1 MGRKPEARGRGL
13 RGLLAVCSPPGGGG
27 RQLFCRVITPEEV
40 IYDGEANLVIARIAD
55 GDLGVLVDHSP
66 LVSTVEVGEVRI
78 REGEDQLV
86 YATSDGFFKVSENL
100 VQVLVEEAVAV
111 EDIDAHA
118 AENRV
123 EEAEQE
129 LSEVSEEAEDRDRVI
144 AEIERRQRMG
154 ENLVRLARK
163 YGES

>member
-1 MGRKPEARGRGL
+1 VTEEREQRNE
-13 RGLLAVCSPPGGGG
+13 G

-40 IYDGEANLVIARIAD
+40 IYDGEADLVIARIAD

-78 REGEDQLV
+78 RQDDEQLV

-100 VQVLVEEAVAV
+100 VQVLVEEAVSV
-111 EDIDAHA
+111 EDIDIDA
-118 AENRV
+118 AENRI
-123 EEAEQE
+123 EQAERE
-129 LSEVSEEAEDRDRVI
+129 LSEVSEEAGDRDRVV

-163 YGES
+163 YGGS

>member
-1 MGRKPEARGRGL
+1 MAESRDRQDE
-13 RGLLAVCSPPGGGG
+13 G

-40 IYDGEANLVIARIAD
+40 IYDGEADLVIARIAD

-78 REGEDQLV
+78 RENDEQHV
-86 YATSDGFFKVSENL
+86 YATSDGFFKVSDNL
-100 VQVLVEEAVAV
+100 VQLLVEEAVSA
-111 EDIDAHA
+111 EDIDVDA

-123 EEAEQE
+123 EEAEKD
-129 LSEVSEEAEDRDRVI
+129 LSAVSEEAEDRDRVV

-154 ENLVRLARK
+154 ENLVRVARK
-163 YGES
+163 YSES

>member
-1 MGRKPEARGRGL
+1 
-13 RGLLAVCSPPGGGG
+13 LAEQRQEHGGG

-40 IYDGEANLVIARIAD
+40 IYDGEADLVIARIAD

-66 LVSTVEVGEVRI
+66 LVSTVEAGEVRI
-78 REGEDQLV
+78 WEGDEQQV

-100 VQVLVEEAVAV
+100 VQVLVEEAVSPD
-111 EDIDAHA
+111 EIDVDA

-123 EEAEQE
+123 EEAERE

-144 AEIERRQRMG
+144 AEIERRQRTA
-154 ENLVRLARK
+154 ENFVRVARK
-163 YGES
+163 YRES

>member
-1 MGRKPEARGRGL
+1 VAEDSGQRSE
-13 RGLLAVCSPPGGGG
+13 G

-40 IYDGEANLVIARIAD
+40 IYDGEANLIIARIAD

-78 REGEDQLV
+78 KEGDDQLV

-100 VQVLVEEAVAV
+100 VQVLVEEAVSV
-111 EDIDAHA
+111 EEIDVNA
-118 AENRV
+118 AETRV
-123 EEAEQE
+123 EEAERE
-129 LSEVSEEAEDRDRVI
+129 LSEVSEEAEDRDRVV

-163 YGES
+163 YNGS

>member
-1 MGRKPEARGRGL
+1 MAEDSGQQRE
-13 RGLLAVCSPPGGGG
+13 G

-40 IYDGEANLVIARIAD
+40 IYDGEADLIIARIAD

-78 REGEDQLV
+78 RQDDEQLV

-100 VQVLVEEAVAV
+100 VQVLVEEAVPV
-111 EDIDAHA
+111 EDIDVDA
-118 AENRV
+118 AEDRV
-123 EEAEQE
+123 EAAERE
-129 LSEVSEEAEDRDRVI
+129 LSEVSEEAEDRERVI

>member
-1 MGRKPEARGRGL
+1 LTE
-13 RGLLAVCSPPGGGG
+13 G

-40 IYDGEANLVIARIAD
+40 IFDGEADLVVARIAD

-78 REGEDQLV
+78 REDDEQHV

-100 VQVLVEEAVAV
+100 VQVLVEEAVAA
-111 EDIDAHA
+111 EDIDVDA

-123 EEAEQE
+123 EEAERG
-129 LSEVSEEAEDRDRVI
+129 LSEVSEEAEDRDRVV
-144 AEIERRQRMG
+144 AEIERRQRTA
-154 ENLVRLARK
+154 ENLVLVARK
-163 YGES
+163 YIES

>member
-1 MGRKPEARGRGL
+1 VAEDSGQQRE
-13 RGLLAVCSPPGGGG
+13 G
-27 RQLFCRVITPEEV
+27 RQLFCRVITPQEV
-40 IYDGEANLVIARIAD
+40 IYDGKADLVIARIAD

-78 REGEDQLV
+78 RQDDEQLV

-100 VQVLVEEAVAV
+100 VQVLVEEAVSV
-111 EDIDAHA
+111 EEIDIDA
-118 AENRV
+118 AEDRI
-123 EEAEQE
+123 EEAERE
-129 LSEVSEEAEDRDRVI
+129 LSKVSEGAEDRDRVV

-163 YGES
+163 YGGS